1 MKIAKVDDFE
11 TGYVNKFRA
20 LASPF
25 GLFLEH
31 EKDRAALDLGMHFTQ
46 AKSDGSKIVTPAIAW
61 FQLKGVM
68 ESTLSSDA
76 LSKLSEVKVTI
87 EVSHLRFW
95 YFFPYPVFLAVYV
108 EARDQ
113 FVVLDVKRWTIKK
126 FGASIVKLK
135 QQTVT
140 VPVPLTHVLDDNGFN
155 NIRKAAQV
163 PHVAKVLKGS
173 DKEAHLFIRDDH
185 LLKAIATAENR
196 KAEVRTTVVKY
207 GSKTRTEVYF
217 EQREEGETEWQEIRS
232 HWEFMMPDLT
242 EAFPYLDFEAFDE
255 ENLVGRM
262 DEHGRVERSDV
273 LWYDEDESLDFDELL
288 VLNDGRIFSG
298 KGSFERTE
306 IVLRPSLNAVGV
318 EWAEVLEILE
328 NADVIAVDETPS
340 FLSII

>member
-68 ESTLSSDA
+68 ASTLSNDA
-76 LSKLSEVKVTI
+76 LLKQSEIKVTI

-108 EARDQ
+108 EARDH
-113 FVVLDVKRWTIKK
+113 FVVLDVKRWTIRK

-135 QQTVT
+135 QNTVT
-140 VPVPLTHVLDDNGFN
+140 VPVPVNRILDDNGFN
-155 NIRKAAQV
+155 NIRRAAQV
-163 PHVAKVLKGS
+163 PHVAKALKGS
-173 DKEAHLFIRDDH
+173 DRDAYMFIRDDH
-185 LLKAIATAENR
+185 LLKAIATAKARN
-196 KAEVRTTVVKY
+196 AEVRTTVVKY

-217 EQREEGETEWQEIRS
+217 EQRGEGETEWQEIRS

-242 EAFPYLDFEAFDE
+242 EAFPYLDFDAFEE
-255 ENLVGRM
+255 ENFVGTM
-262 DEHGRVERSDV
+262 DEYGRVERADV
-273 LWYDEDESLDFDELL
+273 LWYDEDEPLDFDELL

-298 KGSFERTE
+298 TGSFERTE
-306 IVLRPSLNAVGV
+306 IVLRPALNTVGI

-328 NADVIAVDETPS
+328 GADIIAVDDTPS
-340 FLSII
+340 FVSII